1 MEKDKTPAINKE
13 FNTHEARKVSGFS
26 RFIGYIK
33 KHPLSFTITLAL
45 IIIFGT
51 YGFMSL
57 KIERINHKHNKR
69 IIEISDS
76 LRVEHLKYNVR
87 VFSWAVRS
95 ELIRGNL
102 EQVEQFFIE
111 YLKIEDIVKVQL
123 INPENNTISTSTDR
137 KDNGEL
143 VYDKQIINA
152 ESIVIISNDD
162 SYLLVNPIMGLD
174 RKLGILLVEV
184 KK

>member
-1 MEKDKTPAINKE
+1 M
-13 FNTHEARKVSGFS
+13 
-26 RFIGYIK
+26 
-33 KHPLSFTITLAL
+33 
-45 IIIFGT
+45 
-51 YGFMSL
+51 
-57 KIERINHKHNKR
+57 
-69 IIEISDS
+69 
-76 LRVEHLKYNVR
+76 KYNVR